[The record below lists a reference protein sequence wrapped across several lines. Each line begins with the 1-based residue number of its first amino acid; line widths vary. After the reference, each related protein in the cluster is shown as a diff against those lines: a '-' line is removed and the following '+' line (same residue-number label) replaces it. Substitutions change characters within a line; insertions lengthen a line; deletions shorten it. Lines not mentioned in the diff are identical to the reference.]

1 MNQISLSRIILIAVL
16 CFAAGIVVT
25 APARAATEPAVPVRT
40 VAPIYPYELKRD
52 GVTGVVSVAFE
63 VDEQGNVQDP
73 TVQKSTNSKF
83 DQAALDAIKKW
94 KFKPGRRDGVPVKMK
109 VAIPLQFTVND

>member
-1 MNQISLSRIILIAVL
+1 MNQFPLSRVVFIAVISV
-16 CFAAGIVVT
+16 AAGVV
-25 APARAATEPAVPVRT
+25 AATTVHAAAEPAVPVRT

-52 GVTGVVSVAFE
+52 GVTGVVSVSFE

-73 TVQKSTNSKF
+73 AVQKSTNSKF
-83 DQAALDAIKKW
+83 DQPALDAIKKW
-94 KFKPGRRDGVPVKMK
+94 KFKPGRKDGVPVKMK

>member
-1 MNQISLSRIILIAVL
+1 MNQFPLSRVILVAVL
-16 CFAAGIVVT
+16 SAAAAGVAT
-25 APARAATEPAVPVRT
+25 TTARAATEPAVPVRM
-40 VAPIYPYELKRD
+40 VPPVYPYEMKRE
-52 GVTGVVSVAFE
+52 GINGVVSVTFE

-73 TVQKSTNSKF
+73 AVQKSTNSKF

-109 VAIPLQFTVND
+109 VAIPLQFSVDN